1 MHFKFQLLC
10 HSEQGFK
17 TKPSINVT
25 ENLLFVFRGMIQQV
39 VNTFVCDK
47 PRQCVRASKVNSK
60 GSYLSDQRV

>member
-25 ENLLFVFRGMIQQV
+25 ENLLFVFRGMIQQLV
-39 VNTFVCDK
+39 I
-47 PRQCVRASKVNSK
+47 PSCVINR
-60 GSYLSDQRV
+60 GSVSEHLK